1 MQGIENHPD
10 SLVNL
15 IIDMIENE
23 AFWRYVSKP
32 RVKWIKLYKFVVE
45 YVITLDICVE
55 LCIPN

>member
-32 RVKWIKLYKFVVE
+32 RVK
-45 YVITLDICVE
+45 
-55 LCIPN
+55 